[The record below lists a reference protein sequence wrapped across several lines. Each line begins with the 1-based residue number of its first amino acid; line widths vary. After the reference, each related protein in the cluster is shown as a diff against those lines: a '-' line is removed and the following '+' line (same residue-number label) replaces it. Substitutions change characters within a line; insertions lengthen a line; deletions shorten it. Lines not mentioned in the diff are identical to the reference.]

1 MSKFAKSVLVLGL
14 VFAPLFIA
22 SPARA
27 ETIQFT
33 YYWTTREFTFTDQLV
48 TVTVTNDITNKIG
61 YGGEVIDTYRISVG
75 TQLIEVTEKHTA
87 RNYTFEIVGTQ
98 TITLS
103 GIDNGYWAGNYGPI
117 MSISSSDL
125 MPVVAPVISE
135 SATVSPVSE
144 SAATSEPVEVQTQ
157 SSESQVPTQSPQP
170 EPTPEPQPLPEP
182 QPTYEPT
189 PAPAPQPSQPEPT
202 YEPAP
207 SPEPSPEIVQPEL
220 SLEPT
225 TSPEPEPTFDKQSP
239 ESEPV
244 EIQPSQSAIPTQSES
259 LPTLEV
265 LPETTPEPIPTFVL
279 TPSESNELP
288 ITDFPVSESE
298 VPTISENVFTA
309 VSATLESAVKAV
321 GELVAVFQQAGLD
334 LTPEQRKEAQEVV
347 VSTIM
352 TSQVA
357 VAVRKIK

>member
-1 MSKFAKSVLVLGL
+1 MNKFAKSVLVLGL
-14 VFAPLFIA
+14 VFAPLFLA

-75 TQLIEVTEKHTA
+75 GQLIEVTEKHTA
-87 RNYTFEIVGTQ
+87 RDYTFEIIGTQ

-103 GIDNGYWAGNYGPI
+103 GIDNGYWAGNYGPV
-117 MSISSSDL
+117 MTISSQDL
-125 MPVVAPVISE
+125 TPVVEPISQSPSVSATISE
-135 SATVSPVSE
+135 SVTVAPE
-144 SAATSEPVEVQTQ
+144 LTQ
-157 SSESQVPTQSPQP
+157 SATLTQSPVV
-170 EPTPEPQPLPEP
+170 EPTPTPSPEPLPE
-182 QPTYEPT
+182 
-189 PAPAPQPSQPEPT
+189 PAPAPQPTFEVAQPEP
-202 YEPAP
+202 
-207 SPEPSPEIVQPEL
+207 

-225 TSPEPEPTFDKQSP
+225 ASPEPEPTSDTQSP
-239 ESEPV
+239 EPEPV
-244 EIQPSQSAIPTQSES
+244 EIQPSQSAIPTQSEPSPIAEPLPEPTPES
-259 LPTLEV
+259 LPTL
-265 LPETTPEPIPTFVL
+265 VL

-288 ITDFPVSESE
+288 FTDSPVTESE
-298 VPTISENVFTA
+298 VPTISENVFIA